1 MSSVGCGIPVGNGTY
16 VCGTY
21 IEGAHAIYG
30 PLLCPACQAGRAMLA
45 SVGLPLTASERSTLR
60 EAMIADGYC
69 EGCLDARATS
79 THPNLCG
86 PCRADFDRDLA
97 TEDVIE
103 GNPGSRC
110 TSACG
115 PCGRCG

>member
-1 MSSVGCGIPVGNGTY
+1 MPNAGCGFPINSAVM
-16 VCGTY
+16 CGEWSVLTSS
-21 IEGAHAIYG
+21 
-30 PLLCPACQAGRAMLA
+30 PFLCAPCQAGRAMLA
-45 SVGLPLTASERSTLR
+45 SVGLGLNASELGTLR
-60 EAMIADGYC
+60 DAMIASGYC

-79 THPNLCG
+79 EHPNLCG
-86 PCRADFDRDLA
+86 PCREDYDRDLA
-97 TEDVIE
+97 QEDAIE